1 MAAMPTGPQWWVS
14 GRKGTLSPWAQ
25 AQVFALCKIS
35 EKKGV
40 FLYDSDIAQEVFKV
54 GGGHPSREAIR
65 KLRDKFEADPD
76 WHPGKVSDDA
86 GQPGRPNLIT
96 PTHESALAKSAM
108 TLKSKGI
115 MPTAS
120 SVIAQCKK
128 ARLNP
133 ETGKPFTVNVILDVF
148 KTRCYDHNP
157 DQPWQ
162 HLPPNQKTALSPELK
177 DAWAK
182 WAQAPSKAA
191 TVYALPPRI
200 P

>member
-65 KLRDKFEADPD
+65 KLREKFEADPD

-86 GQPGRPNLIT
+86 GQPGRPKVIT
-96 PTHESALAKSAM
+96 PTQESALAKSAM

-120 SVIAQCKK
+120 SVIAQCMNMD
-128 ARLNP
+128 AMP
-133 ETGKPFTVNVILDVF
+133 CVGKHACIHV
-148 KTRCYDHNP
+148 
-157 DQPWQ
+157 
-162 HLPPNQKTALSPELK
+162 HL
-177 DAWAK
+177 
-182 WAQAPSKAA
+182 
-191 TVYALPPRI
+191 VYCLR
-200 P
+200 